1 MTSAYKSQATPV
13 RPGKS
18 SKTSKAVNGDKVTKH
33 FSTHQEL
40 LADMEEFR
48 KKTLSTPGAARQFLI
63 DTGLLTKSGKVR
75 QLIRD

>member
-1 MTSAYKSQATPV
+1 M
-13 RPGKS
+13 
-18 SKTSKAVNGDKVTKH
+18 D
-33 FSTHQEL
+33 
-40 LADMEEFR
+40 EFH

>member
-1 MTSAYKSQATPV
+1 MTSAFKSQATPV

-40 LADMEEFR
+40 LADMDEFQ
-48 KKTLSTPGAARQFLI
+48 KNAVYPQCSPSI
-63 DTGLLTKSGKVR
+63 SD
-75 QLIRD
+75 